1 MINVW
6 DKFFQE
12 KMLKIFTEKKTVL
25 DIGGGLR
32 TGVSKGNRMDK
43 KNAWLEEYI
52 KRVDYKVMDKVVAYG
67 PDLVGDVQK
76 MDFSDSNWDA
86 VICIAVLE
94 HVEEPQRAVQE
105 IYRVLTPGGFCFIYV
120 PFLYY
125 YHPMKD
131 YYNDYYRFTYDGV
144 KYLTRQFSQVEIQ
157 NVRGAL
163 STVANLLPI
172 FSKRVGCF
180 NLLDRVF
187 GKVGSKQTSGY
198 SIFCVK

>member
-12 KMLKIFTEKKTVL
+12 KMLKIFTEKKTIL

-76 MDFSDSNWDA
+76 MDFFDNSWEA

-105 IYRVLTPGGFCFIYV
+105 IYRVLKPGGFCFIYV

-131 YYNDYYRFTYDGV
+131 YYNDYYRFTYYGV

-163 STVANLLPI
+163 SSVANLLPI
-172 FSKRVGCF
+172 FSKRAGCF
-180 NLLDRVF
+180 NWLDRVL

-198 SIFCVK
+198 NIFCVK